1 MTKPEADA
9 AERLTQAVRAA
20 ETALIEFEI
29 AVESFR
35 IEVRNFSRLHE
46 RRLGPLYERL
56 EELDARVAEAVAA
69 RTGDPEDQRKAREAR
84 ALVTPLPRMS
94 DLFDGWLSSA
104 AASSATDPA
113 AAASEAASEG
123 DGTAGEEAGA
133 PAQPTKVR
141 PGPEAR
147 KLYRDLVR
155 SCHPD
160 LAPDEAERAR
170 RETFLVRVND
180 AYALGDADALRGLT
194 AEWEAGPRP
203 PEEAALLELEELAA
217 RLEWLARR
225 KDLLA
230 EAVAELEQSAIGS
243 MLRMAQDDPDGLLTV
258 IADDLHRTL
267 ASREAEL
274 ATLLEP

>member
-1 MTKPEADA
+1 MPEADA

-46 RRLGPLYERL
+46 RRLGPLYARL

-84 ALVTPLPRMS
+84 ALVTPLPKMS
-94 DLFDGWLSSA
+94 DLFDGWLSA
-104 AASSATDPA
+104 PAASGTGQQA
-113 AAASEAASEG
+113 AP
-123 DGTAGEEAGA
+123 EEAESEFGPA

-160 LAPDEAERAR
+160 LAADESERAR

-180 AYALGDADALRGLT
+180 AYALGDADALRALT

-203 PEEAALLELEELAA
+203 PEMATLRELEELAA

-243 MLRMAQDDPDGLLTV
+243 MLRMAQDDPDGLLSE
-258 IADDLHRTL
+258 IAADLHRTL
-267 ASREAEL
+267 ATREAEL
-274 ATLLEP
+274 STLLTP